1 MEDPDWEATNFMW
14 DIAYFE
20 LKFASI
26 WKTMH
31 GDNAIRFSFVGGQSD
46 IGLINDKVFS
56 LEKFFVPEVGDGL
69 YSFMGVI

>member
-1 MEDPDWEATNFMW
+1 
-14 DIAYFE
+14 
-20 LKFASI
+20 
-26 WKTMH
+26 MH